1 MHLFKTETS
10 KQSPKTLVFVS
21 FPKPTSAQRRLF
33 SACSSQSALTVQFI
47 FGASSLPW
55 LNPFS
60 WLVLLLHCHISALHW
75 ELLHNA
81 RHVFQTFLR
90 CVLSGLK
97 FSSFCSRPPAKSFE
111 CRCWLFQ
118 QFLLIFDWV
127 SLIACSCMTD
137 KSVIAYLSTLN
148 TDLECFQSNFS
159 DL

>member
-1 MHLFKTETS
+1 
-10 KQSPKTLVFVS
+10 
-21 FPKPTSAQRRLF
+21 LF

-90 CVLSGLK
+90 CVLSGLSLVPSVLVHLLNLLNADVG
-97 FSSFCSRPPAKSFE
+97 FFNNFYWFLIE
-111 CRCWLFQ
+111 
-118 QFLLIFDWV
+118 FLLLRVHVW
-127 SLIACSCMTD
+127 LINLLLLIYLLLTPIL
-137 KSVIAYLSTLN
+137 SVFNRILVIYSFSFNILLN
-148 TDLECFQSNFS
+148 GLQMQLWCNCFLLEL
-159 DL
+159 DY